1 MPEKACKVS
10 VCSGGT
16 VARETCRPLLD
27 QPQILA
33 WGQLAGAEGVV
44 GILLAEHYVDHL
56 SQQLAPAS
64 GGIEAAGYLAG
75 FKQEPPIIAIGT
87 AVGALRICEEILDA
101 VSGYE
106 FRFVIYRLA
115 KDHSVG
121 WPAKAPAGRRLN

>member
-44 GILLAEHYVDHL
+44 GILLAEHHVDHL

-115 KDHSVG
+115 KDHSGG

>member
-1 MPEKACKVS
+1 MLEKACKVS
-10 VCSGGT
+10 VCLGGT
-16 VARETCRPLLD
+16 VARETRRPLLD

-33 WGQLAGAEGVV
+33 WGQLAGAEAVV
-44 GILLAEHYVDHL
+44 GILLAEHHVDHL

-87 AVGALRICEEILDA
+87 AVGALRIREEILDA

-115 KDHSVG
+115 KDLQGNGPPKHLLG
-121 WPAKAPAGRRLN
+121 GG